1 MASGFTTTHACHCWS
16 QTYKSL
22 KRKVSR
28 PDGVLEE
35 AQASTGPVGSFDKN
49 SSCSALHLFT
59 FAWSQQGLMATR
71 ALATGS
77 CRDWPRGCA
86 LTLPQR
92 WKSGVGADS
101 VEEAFCSPVVTG
113 KLITEEETTSL

>member
-35 AQASTGPVGSFDKN
+35 AQASP
-49 SSCSALHLFT
+49 ARW
-59 FAWSQQGLMATR
+59 A
-71 ALATGS
+71 
-77 CRDWPRGCA
+77 A
-86 LTLPQR
+86 LTKTLRVQP
-92 WKSGVGADS
+92 
-101 VEEAFCSPVVTG
+101 F
-113 KLITEEETTSL
+113 TSSLSLGPSRA